1 MPSVR
6 IIAVPPGEA
15 PLEVRQA
22 WVGLVL
28 PIDERFGGLPVRV
41 PVFGVRTAPTS
52 MLARMWAMITG
63 GARLVDGYVLDPQRC
78 VDILEDHDRKAAMWW
93 RDYAPHM
100 LKKGKRFVFPA
111 NVCEVVFEAP
121 PEGPRLK

>member
-6 IIAVPPGEA
+6 IIAVPPGDA

-28 PIDERFGGLPVRV
+28 PLPTGIGGLPLRV
-41 PVFGVRTAPTS
+41 PVFGVLSAPRST
-52 MLARMWAMITG
+52 LGRLWAILTG
-63 GARLVDGYVLDPQRC
+63 GTRMVEGYVLDPQEC

-93 RDYAPHM
+93 REHAPHM

-111 NVCEVVFEAP
+111 EVCAMLWDE
-121 PEGPRLK
+121 PERKRLK